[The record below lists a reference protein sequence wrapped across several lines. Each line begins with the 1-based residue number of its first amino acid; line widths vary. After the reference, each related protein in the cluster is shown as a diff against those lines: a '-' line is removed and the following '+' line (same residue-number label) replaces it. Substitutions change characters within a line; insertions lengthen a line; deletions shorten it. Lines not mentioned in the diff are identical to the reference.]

1 MRCPLLTKVVKAG
14 CIPLHHDNLLKCPH
28 LQPPSVEPALLMLIP
43 ELIEIVGADDSVRP
57 RIIATGNQV
66 DRVVDPYTDTTYAV

>member
-1 MRCPLLTKVVKAG
+1 
-14 CIPLHHDNLLKCPH
+14 
-28 LQPPSVEPALLMLIP
+28 MLIP